1 VKLLDIID
9 RSNAKFTIFCNSKAV
24 DNKPQVNE
32 RWIYFLEVIF
42 FSFKEQKTTFS

>member
-1 VKLLDIID
+1 MFIQWNRADVKLLDIID

-32 RWIYFLEVIF
+32 G
-42 FSFKEQKTTFS
+42 